1 VGDDG
6 FTCSVCRYPSRLA
19 RGRWYKGDPEPAWSY
34 DLDQVVR
41 ELLRQ
46 HGDIPLLAAAHL
58 AEGGRSLL
66 WAPELLVQSNGEE
79 AEVDLCLIIDGRV
92 VVGEAKSNTR
102 LNTADKGTAQAA
114 ARLVRAAHIL
124 SADEIVLATAQPAWA
139 PGARTA
145 IEAAIAAEWR
155 MGPKLKISTLVGI
168 GRHVDGESE
177 C

>member
-1 VGDDG
+1 
-6 FTCSVCRYPSRLA
+6 
-19 RGRWYKGDPEPAWSY
+19 
-34 DLDQVVR
+34 
-41 ELLRQ
+41 
-46 HGDIPLLAAAHL
+46 LAAAHL

-79 AEVDLCLIIDGRV
+79 AEVDLCLIIDGRFE
-92 VVGEAKSNTR
+92 VGEAKSNTR

-114 ARLVRAAHIL
+114 ARLVHAAHIR